1 MAAANKIQVG
11 YIEPQDGAQ
20 FKVDEGTAAAP
31 GICFVDSAATGLY
44 SPGTG
49 QLAFST
55 SSKQTALR
63 ILADGKVGIDCS
75 PTVALEVNGTI
86 KASAIDAP
94 IEGTLDDWIVHA
106 GDTNTKI
113 GFSANDTFQ
122 VHTSGTPSLQL
133 DSTGRVLIGN
143 AGTYSASGDL
153 HVVGDTNS
161 NGPELYL
168 QVNNNNTTDNIG
180 AIWYGNNVDKSLVKL
195 AGHTH
200 TANNTAD
207 FTVSTSSGGTL
218 GERLRIKSDGTSLF
232 TGKITN
238 SSSFTSHNTNFYG
251 GNVNTGGVRIE
262 VAHSTTSVSGNT
274 ASASFPHHLLLSNY
288 SGTGSADNRMC
299 SIGFDIPTTSTHAN
313 AVIAYQATAAGTGDL
328 QFHLESGN
336 SISEKLR
343 ITSAGKLQ
351 IGTAGGNATYLAL
364 AGNAAMDLWGDGSEY
379 PTLRLGTEVYN
390 SVGEDIRFGR
400 SDHGAADIRYHSL
413 KSLHGSSAAN
423 NYLEFFLHDFGSSPY
438 TSQKS
443 AFKINGLGN
452 AIIPDGDLVIG
463 TSGHGIDFSATGGGS
478 GTSNESE
485 LLADYENGEWTPV
498 LHHYIS
504 GGFSAPSYSAAG
516 TVVGRYTKIG
526 NIVHIS
532 ASFLGF
538 NISNAHGSSFGR
550 VTGLPF
556 TTTNHPN
563 HRDVISASG
572 DAFTTGGVNFS
583 TYWNQTNLNSMK
595 HGTSVFDWAVLSGG
609 STKNLVISGHYTAA

>member
-1 MAAANKIQVG
+1 MSRLKTDAIRNVNASVDGINLDTSGNVG
-11 YIEPQDGAQ
+11 LGTTSPNT
-20 FKVDEGTAAAP
+20 KLHVEGTGTIAEFKSTNNNYLLQLK
-31 GICFVDSAATGLY
+31 GNNSANYVYL
-44 SPGTG
+44 GT
-49 QLAFST
+49 T
-55 SSKQTALR
+55 SS
-63 ILADGKVGIDCS
+63 
-75 PTVALEVNGTI
+75 
-86 KASAIDAP
+86 
-94 IEGTLDDWIVHA
+94 
-106 GDTNTKI
+106 
-113 GFSANDTFQ
+113 NDY
-122 VHTSGTPSLQL
+122 
-133 DSTGRVLIGN
+133 LI
-143 AGTYSASGDL
+143 
-153 HVVGDTNS
+153 
-161 NGPELYL
+161 
-168 QVNNNNTTDNIG
+168 
-180 AIWYGNNVDKSLVKL
+180 
-195 AGHTH
+195 
-200 TANNTAD
+200 ANNTNG
-207 FTVSTSSGGTL
+207 SGFA
-218 GERLRIKSDGTSLF
+218 ERLRITSDGRIGVGTSPHSSYRFDIRHTSNAYLHLGQGDATLGAMANNTWNALSFQGTNAELGLFKDSSGNYSYIMGTYQGGTAIPVVFRTGNRVERLRITSDGTSLF

-288 SGTGSADNRMC
+288 SGNGSADNRMC

-538 NISNAHGSSFGR
+538 NISNAHGSSFAR
-550 VTGLPF
+550 ITGLPF
-556 TTTNHPN
+556 TSINHPN
-563 HRDVISASG
+563 NRDVISTCS
-572 DAFTTGGVNFS
+572 DAFTTNGVNFS

-595 HGTSVFDWAVLSGG
+595 NGTGVFDWGVLSGG
-609 STKNLVISGHYTAA
+609 SAKNIVISGHYYVA